1 MAKLIVL
8 TGPSG
13 VGKGSIEE
21 ILFQNPKLKIKL
33 SISATTREK
42 RVNEEYGKNYYFIS
56 KDEFKTKIENNE
68 FLEWNKHFNNYYGTL
83 KSEVDNIIS
92 QGFNPILEIETVG
105 ALNIMKMYQEAN
117 KTNELITIFVAPP
130 TFEDLKKRVINRQ
143 TDSEEQIKLRIQKA
157 LEELNEQDKFQY
169 IVINK
174 DLKQAAKEVEEI
186 IIKEDKN

>member
-56 KDEFKTKIENNE
+56 KDKFKTKIENNE